1 MRRPLELLSP
11 ARDTSIAREAILAG
25 ADAVYIGADR
35 FGARKQA
42 ANSADEIA
50 KLCDFAHIYGARVYA
65 AINTIL
71 TDSELLEAEK
81 LVWRLYRAG
90 IDAVILQDLGL
101 LKCDLPPL
109 ILHASTQCHIDTP
122 EKAKML
128 EACGFETLVLAREL
142 SLSEISSI
150 SGSVSAAIECFVH
163 GALCVSYSG
172 QCYLSHA
179 VGGRSA
185 NRGEC
190 AQPCRMPYALLDAD
204 NREIMPQAHYLCLR
218 DMNRL
223 KRLSDMIDAGVSSFK
238 IEGRLKDASYVKNIT
253 ALYRKALDEEIA
265 KRNLSRSSYGESYV
279 QFKPDERKSFNRG
292 YTEFYL
298 DAPKAGAA
306 NFISPKSRGE
316 EIGTVK
322 QTFPG
327 GFIFENAEKTFSNSD
342 GLFFEVENNPLK
354 SFGAQVR
361 NAQANKVFVGRPQD
375 CPKIPLGAKIFRNR
389 DCAFEKEISLPC
401 SRKVPVKL
409 RFYEDGGK
417 YVLSA
422 KTADERGICAQVS
435 TVCAG
440 FEPARDAQRA
450 AQKLSNSFSKLGS
463 TAFECADIEIS
474 ATPHMPASSANDM
487 RRRLAE
493 ALEAASIKAHLQHKE
508 KRGHF
513 SPRKSDL
520 SVPPFDTDW
529 RANCM
534 NAKAQQLYR
543 DIGFQITQRA
553 PEFSKDSML
562 GKKVMRTKYCL
573 LRELGMCIKNGPKK
587 PPKLPLKL
595 KSEQSLLRLDFD
607 CTRCGMDVVLLSR
620 KAARH
625 E

>member
-109 ILHASTQCHIDTP
+109 ALHASTQCHIDTP

-253 ALYRKALDEEIA
+253 ALYRKALDAEIA
-265 KRNLSRSSYGESYV
+265 KRNLSR
-279 QFKPDERKSFNRG
+279 
-292 YTEFYL
+292 
-298 DAPKAGAA
+298 
-306 NFISPKSRGE
+306 
-316 EIGTVK
+316 
-322 QTFPG
+322 
-327 GFIFENAEKTFSNSD
+327 
-342 GLFFEVENNPLK
+342 
-354 SFGAQVR
+354 
-361 NAQANKVFVGRPQD
+361 
-375 CPKIPLGAKIFRNR
+375 
-389 DCAFEKEISLPC
+389 
-401 SRKVPVKL
+401 
-409 RFYEDGGK
+409 
-417 YVLSA
+417 
-422 KTADERGICAQVS
+422 
-435 TVCAG
+435 
-440 FEPARDAQRA
+440 
-450 AQKLSNSFSKLGS
+450 
-463 TAFECADIEIS
+463 
-474 ATPHMPASSANDM
+474 
-487 RRRLAE
+487 
-493 ALEAASIKAHLQHKE
+493 
-508 KRGHF
+508 
-513 SPRKSDL
+513 
-520 SVPPFDTDW
+520 
-529 RANCM
+529 
-534 NAKAQQLYR
+534 
-543 DIGFQITQRA
+543 
-553 PEFSKDSML
+553 
-562 GKKVMRTKYCL
+562 
-573 LRELGMCIKNGPKK
+573 
-587 PPKLPLKL
+587 
-595 KSEQSLLRLDFD
+595 
-607 CTRCGMDVVLLSR
+607 
-620 KAARH
+620 
-625 E
+625 